1 MRGFSITFSFP
12 GISIFKIILLFL
24 ICFAGFALVHVIKLM
39 RMYLIVMEQHI
50 PFKRFVPAYLRTT
63 LVNLVIPYKLG
74 EVYRIGVFSRITGS
88 FNVGF
93 FSVLVDRFFDTLA
106 LIVILL
112 PFQLLSGK
120 AITGPVI
127 MLTVFLLVVMFAY
140 FMFLSAYGY
149 LNNYII
155 TARTSGR
162 SMAALKGLEVIHEWY
177 LYVKKLVSGRYG
189 LLFLFS
195 LAAWLLEL
203 LVLGGLA
210 FIFNIDFSADKFG
223 DYISSILSASSTEI
237 NKVYTMY
244 SIVIIA
250 IATVIFTIVYL
261 TGKKEHK

>member
-1 MRGFSITFSFP
+1 MRGFSITFALP
-12 GISIFKIILLFL
+12 GISIFKIIILFL
-24 ICFAGFALVHVIKLM
+24 LCLAGFVFVHAVKMM

-63 LVNLVIPYKLG
+63 LVNLIIPYKLG
-74 EVYRIGVFSRITGS
+74 EVYRIGVFARITKS

-112 PFQLLSGK
+112 PLKLLSGK
-120 AITGPVI
+120 AVSGPVI

-140 FMFLSAYGY
+140 FMFPSAYGY
-149 LNNYII
+149 LNHYII
-155 TARTSGR
+155 TSRTSGK
-162 SMAALKGLEVIHEWY
+162 SMAALKGLEVVHEWF

-195 LAAWLLEL
+195 MASWILEL
-203 LVLGGLA
+203 LVLTGLA
-210 FIFNIDFSADKFG
+210 YICGIDFSADMFG
-223 DYISSILSASSTEI
+223 DYITSILSTQSTAI
-237 NKVYTMY
+237 NGVYTVY
-244 SIVIIA
+244 AIVIIA
-250 IATVIFTIVYL
+250 IATVIFTTMYL